1 MKLETEISIKSSRL
15 LKVAIDTKEV
25 IENSSN
31 KGQNLDKD
39 LRDGIKSLKKRSKDG
54 EIVIAETDKSGKF
67 CVFSMEE
74 YIKAGEV
81 HTKNDKKIDE
91 KELKEIQKTLNAT
104 CSMFLK
110 IFKVGESSDHVERH
124 RTNYINQSANPSA
137 MKILLK
143 DHKGLEKI
151 HTRRLNGPG
160 LCS

>member
-1 MKLETEISIKSSRL
+1 M
-15 LKVAIDTKEV
+15 
-25 IENSSN
+25 
-31 KGQNLDKD
+31 
-39 LRDGIKSLKKRSKDG
+39 
-54 EIVIAETDKSGKF
+54 IAETDKSGKF

-81 HTKNDKKIDE
+81 HTKNDKKVDE

-110 IFKVGESSDHVERH
+110 IFKVGESSDQVERH

-160 LCS
+160 MNINISNLLSEILEPVADNMPQTWEQCSTESVLARIDKCNKLIDEELANKNCKEIM